1 KWKSE
6 DMDDQTGKIIVIT
19 GANSGLGFEA
29 SKELARKNATVIM
42 AVRDLEKGETAAN
55 EIREEIPSAKLDVT
69 KLDLSSLSSVKEFAD
84 QFKGKYNELHVL
96 INNAGIMQPPKMET
110 EDGFELQIGVNHFG
124 HYALTGQLF
133 DLLKATS
140 GSRVINQSSM
150 AARYGKMNFDD
161 INSSEQYG
169 RNAAYGQSKLA
180 NLLFAYELD
189 RKLKHHGINDVMST
203 AVHPGYTATN
213 LQHSGPTVGGK
224 SMWSRLYTITNKLM
238 AQNVKKGAL
247 PMLYAAT
254 ASDMG
259 GGDYIGPRGL
269 RQTRGY
275 PKHVKSP
282 KASYIETDA
291 KRLWEMSEEMT
302 GIKFNFS

>member
-1 KWKSE
+1 
-6 DMDDQTGKIIVIT
+6 MDDQTGKIIVIT

-42 AVRDLEKGETAAN
+42 TARNLEKGEAAAN
-55 EIREEIPSAKLDVT
+55 EIKDEIPTTNLEVM
-69 KLDLSSLSSVKEFAD
+69 KLDLSSLKSVQEFVD
-84 QFKGKYNELHVL
+84 QFKGKHDKLHVL

-124 HYALTGQLF
+124 HFALTGLLF

-150 AARYGKMNFDD
+150 AAQYGKMNFDD
-161 INSSEQYG
+161 INSNEKYS
-169 RNAAYGQSKLA
+169 RNGAYGQSKLA
-180 NLLFAYELD
+180 NLLFTYELD
-189 RKLKHHGINDVMST
+189 RKLKEHRLHDILST

-224 SMWSRLYTITNKLM
+224 SIWSRYYTITNKLM
-238 AQNVKKGAL
+238 AQNVRKGVL

-254 ASDMG
+254 ASDVG
-259 GGDYIGPRGL
+259 SGDYFGPRGL
-269 RQTRGY
+269 AQSRGY
-275 PKHVKSP
+275 PKRVKSP
-282 KASYIETDA
+282 KASYNEADA
-291 KRLWEMSEEMT
+291 KRLWEISEEMT
-302 GIKFNFS
+302 EIKFSFD